1 MLSEAKLSVIK
12 SEIKTFSREELVWFN
27 GYITGLLSQNSGI
40 REAENPVYETTVK
53 PTIIYGTETGNSKK
67 LAFELQSLLKKNS
80 IKSRVS
86 DAAQYAVTGIEKET
100 FIILIISTQ
109 GEGEVPEN
117 AKNLVQ
123 KLSQQGLS
131 LPDLS
136 YAVLALGDRSYP
148 LFCKAGEDTD
158 LLLFNKGA
166 TRMLP
171 LQKADTDYGETAGLW
186 FNDIIS
192 VLKNYTW
199 EKIPVPNRT
208 ELIETG
214 SKKEYEGVI
223 RHKVVLNDRG
233 SNKETYHIEIISDE
247 EPIYE
252 PGDAVGFYPYNSESE
267 TKAVARFLKDENRH
281 GELKKCNIKGLGKM
295 QLKALSALLNTS
307 IEEERSDLADVLE
320 KYGVPESVGFN
331 EVFSL
336 LYPVSPRLYSI
347 SSSPKAHTG
356 ELHITVNHHRF
367 KAGGSIKSGFC
378 SKFLGEL
385 EPGEPLNFY
394 IHKNRHFRLP
404 SDDIDVI
411 MIGPGTG
418 IAPFRSFLAHRDAT
432 GAQGRNWLF
441 FGEQH
446 FISDFYYQT
455 EIQQWLATGVLTKLD
470 TAFSRDQKQKIYV
483 QHRIK
488 EQAEELVA
496 WIEGGA
502 YVYVCGQKHPMCED
516 VENALKEAFS
526 RVKGLNTS
534 AAEAYLGQ
542 LKQQGRYN
550 KDVY

>member
-1 MLSEAKLSVIK
+1 MLSETKLSVIK
-12 SEIKTFSREELVWFN
+12 SEIKSFSREELVWFN

-67 LAFELQSLLKKNS
+67 LAFELQSLLKKNR
-80 IKSRVS
+80 IQSRVS
-86 DAAQYAVTGIEKET
+86 DAGQYAVTGIEKET

-117 AKNLVQ
+117 ARNLVQ

-171 LQKADTDYGETAGLW
+171 LQKADTDYEETAGLW
-186 FNDIIS
+186 FNDLVS
-192 VLKNYTW
+192 VLKNHNV
-199 EKIPVPNRT
+199 KKVPASYNAGVK
-208 ELIETG
+208 ETG
-214 SKKEYEGVI
+214 TKKEYEGAV
-223 RHKVVLNDRG
+223 RHKVVLNDTG

-247 EPIYE
+247 EPSYE
-252 PGDAVGFYPYNSESE
+252 PGDAVGFYPHNSDGE
-267 TKAVARFLKDENRH
+267 TKAVAHILKEEDRY
-281 GELKKCNIKGLGKM
+281 GELKKYNIKGLGKK
-295 QLKALSALLNTS
+295 QLLALSALLDVS
-307 IEEERSDLADVLE
+307 IEEERSDLLDVLE
-320 KYGVPESVGFN
+320 KYGVPEAVGFN
-331 EVFSL
+331 EVLSL
-336 LYPVSPRLYSI
+336 LHPVSPRLYSI
-347 SSSPKAHTG
+347 SSSPEAHTG

-367 KAGGSIKSGFC
+367 KAGGSTKSGFC

-394 IHKNRHFRLP
+394 IHKNRYFRLP
-404 SDDIDVI
+404 ADNVDVI

-446 FISDFYYQT
+446 FVSDFYYQT

-470 TAFSRDQKQKIYV
+470 TAFSRDQKHKIYV

-526 RVKGLNTS
+526 RVKGLNT
-534 AAEAYLGQ
+534 AGAEAYLGQ
-542 LKQQGRYN
+542 LEQQGRYN